1 MIDEPLLLGCALQR
15 LRLLR
20 WLPTLPTLLLL
31 LLLLLLRERPQLSI
45 ELVPLGPIGLA
56 RQLEEAALQL
66 GDFARH
72 FVALMDRFA

>member
-20 WLPTLPTLLLL
+20 RLPTLPTLLL